1 MKITKATLKRL
12 IKEELSAIQEM
23 DMEDDFDTMSR
34 EVHEE
39 VAKVIAMMKQ
49 ELSGYDPE
57 THSVEDLGN
66 LMGLADRLNYLY
78 DVYIP
83 GDDVTDSA
91 TKGHTMK
98 KYRKSFSPLG
108 YADSPFD

>member
-1 MKITKATLKRL
+1 MKLTKATLKKL

-66 LMGLADRLNYLY
+66 VMELADRLSYLY

-91 TKGHTMK
+91 MKGHSMK

-108 YADSPFD
+108 YADPSFD

>member
-39 VAKVIAMMKQ
+39 VSKIVAMMKQ
-49 ELSGYDPE
+49 ELSGMTPK
-57 THSVEDLGN
+57 HIL
-66 LMGLADRLNYLY
+66 
-78 DVYIP
+78 
-83 GDDVTDSA
+83 
-91 TKGHTMK
+91 
-98 KYRKSFSPLG
+98 
-108 YADSPFD
+108 